1 MSYFTQ
7 YEHQYNYNCK
17 KIFYNK
23 DGLIFRFPNQ
33 SQLYI
38 YTELSLHEA
47 QKADYFLRNKT
58 QEVFLFP
65 SPLTV

>member
-17 KIFYNK
+17 KIFCNK

-33 SQLYI
+33 GQLYI

-47 QKADYFLRNKT
+47 QKGTA
-58 QEVFLFP
+58 
-65 SPLTV
+65 

>member
-1 MSYFTQ
+1 MNINIITIV
-7 YEHQYNYNCK
+7 K
-17 KIFYNK
+17 KFFYNK

-47 QKADYFLRNKT
+47 QKGTA
-58 QEVFLFP
+58 
-65 SPLTV
+65 